1 MEEENK
7 KSKVGGEGG
16 GEGERGE
23 GGQRPGEKRQMMEL
37 TGKRKIQNKRE
48 KVEEVCTPM
57 YILLRLK
64 RRTDC

>member
-16 GEGERGE
+16 GGE